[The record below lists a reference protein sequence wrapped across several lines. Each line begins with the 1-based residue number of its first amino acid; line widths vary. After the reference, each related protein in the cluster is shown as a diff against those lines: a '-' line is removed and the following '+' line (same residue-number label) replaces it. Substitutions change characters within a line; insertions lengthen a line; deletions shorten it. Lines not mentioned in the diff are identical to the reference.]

1 MEGSQEGMVAFVE
14 SRLDGD
20 DRLLLT
26 SVEKVY
32 PFCQVVVWFAESSMS
47 ALAFVIMET
56 TGPGCSASD

>member
-32 PFCQVVVWFAESSMS
+32 PSCQVVVWFAELSIL
-47 ALAFVIMET
+47 AL
-56 TGPGCSASD
+56 GS